1 MANKYTKKNIDLD
14 KFPIR
19 VPSGETRVH
28 LVRLAQK
35 AIALNREIQT
45 TLLHSDKWNSLKSE
59 LAETRKIIDNAVYDL
74 YGLTE
79 EEMQIIEASFGS

>member
-1 MANKYTKKNIDLD
+1 QLKNIDLD

-19 VPSGETRVH
+19 APSDETRVH
-28 LVRLAQK
+28 LARLAQK

-45 TLLHSDKWNSLKSE
+45 TLLHSDRWNSLKSE
-59 LAETRKIIDNAVYDL
+59 LAETRKFIDNAVYDL

-79 EEMQIIEASFGS
+79 EERQIIEASFGN